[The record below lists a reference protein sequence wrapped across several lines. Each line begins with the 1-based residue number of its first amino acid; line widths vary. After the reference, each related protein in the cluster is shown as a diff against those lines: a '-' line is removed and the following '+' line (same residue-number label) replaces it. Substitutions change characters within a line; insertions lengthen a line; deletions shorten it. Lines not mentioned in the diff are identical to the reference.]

1 MKIAHVIPVMT
12 TIPPVKYGGIERVVE
27 ELVLQQAASGH
38 EVTVFCAK
46 ESTLA
51 GDNIKLHEVAPF
63 PTVRD
68 LTQNKKY
75 EIHEWL
81 EVIAHQAEFDIIHF
95 HYEPIIAWLHVEG
108 IEFNFLNYIHVP
120 FITTFHNTTWIDKH
134 IDYYQS
140 HTDLHKNEYVFIS
153 ERQREALSFLPNSQ
167 VVYNGIPVEKF
178 QFSETSQGYVAF
190 LGRIAPDKGII
201 QAIQIAKEANEK
213 LVIAAKVD
221 PSDQQFYEEK
231 VKQLI
236 DGDQIKFIGEVDLE
250 GKNELLSNAKA
261 LIFPIQWEEPF
272 GLVMV
277 EALACGTPVVA
288 LNRGS
293 VPEVIQDGYNG
304 LICESEHEAAA
315 RLNEVANIDR
325 HNCRKTVEEKFSST
339 IMAQKYLEAYQSTI
353 AKQS

>member
-12 TIPPVKYGGIERVVE
+12 TIPPLKYGGIERVVE
-27 ELVLQQAASGH
+27 ELVLQQAAAGH

-51 GDNIKLHEVAPF
+51 GPNIKLHEVAPF

-75 EIHEWL
+75 EVHEWL
-81 EVIAHQAEFDIIHF
+81 EVIAHQSEFDVIHF

-108 IEFNFLNYIHVP
+108 IEFNFLNYIHIP

-134 IDYYQS
+134 IEYYKS
-140 HTDLHKNEYVFIS
+140 HTDLHNNNYVFIS
-153 ERQREALSFLPNSQ
+153 ERQREALNFLPNSQ
-167 VVYNGIPVEKF
+167 VIYNGIPVEKF
-178 QFSETSQGYVAF
+178 QFNETSEDYIAF

-201 QAIQIAKEANEK
+201 QAIQIAKDANEK

-221 PSDQQFYEEK
+221 PSDQKFYEEQ
-231 VKQLI
+231 VKHLI
-236 DGDQIKFIGEVDLE
+236 DGEQIKFIGEVDLE
-250 GKNELLSNAKA
+250 GKNQLLRNAKA

-293 VPEVIQDGYNG
+293 VPEVIQDGVNG
-304 LICESEHEAAA
+304 LICNSEQEATS
-315 RLNEVANIDR
+315 RLSEVSKIDR
-325 HNCRKTVEEKFSST
+325 KNCRKTVEDKFSSV
-339 IMAQKYLEAYQSTI
+339 IMAQKYEMAYQAAI
-353 AKQS
+353 AR